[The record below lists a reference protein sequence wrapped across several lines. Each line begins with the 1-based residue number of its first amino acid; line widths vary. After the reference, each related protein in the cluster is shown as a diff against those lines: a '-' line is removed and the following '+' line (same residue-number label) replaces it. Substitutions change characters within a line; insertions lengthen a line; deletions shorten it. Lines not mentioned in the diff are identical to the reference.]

1 MAIQLVKGTK
11 DIYGEEVIAWQAI
24 ENKIR
29 KICSVFG
36 IGEIRT
42 PMFEFTELFAR
53 GVGETTDIVQKEMY
67 TFTDDGDRSLT
78 LRPEGTAG
86 VVRAYIE
93 HGMHN
98 QAQPTKLYY
107 ISPTFRCENTQA
119 GRQRQFHQ
127 FGVEMLGS
135 YSAAQ
140 DAEAISVAATLL
152 EGLGI
157 QGVELRMNSLG
168 CNECRSRYNKVLRD
182 YIGKNLANLCD
193 TCKERYEKNPL
204 RVLDCKEEHCQ
215 KIVAQ
220 APSVLDCLDEECT
233 AHFEKVKDILKE
245 MGIAFTV
252 DPKIVR
258 GLDYYTRTVFEFV
271 SDGLTVCGG
280 GRYDNLVEQCGGKAT
295 GAVGFGLGMERLLM
309 ILQKQNSTIAEN
321 QNRQIY
327 IGSMGEAGFLKA
339 QELAFSLRKKGISAE
354 CDTVERSVKAQMKY
368 ANKIGVDYSV
378 IIGDSELESGKVFLK
393 NMTTG
398 EQEEISL
405 TDLQQK
411 MIDKNLFSLN

>member
-1 MAIQLVKGTK
+1 MIQLVKGTK
-11 DIYGEEVIAWQAI
+11 DIFAAEVTAWQEI
-24 ENKIR
+24 ENKMR
-29 KICSVFG
+29 RLCQTFG

-42 PMFEFTELFAR
+42 PIIEFTELFVR

-86 VVRAYIE
+86 VARAYIE

-135 YSAAQ
+135 YSPAQ
-140 DAEAISVAATLL
+140 DAESISVAAALL
-152 EGLGI
+152 EEMGI
-157 QGVELRMNSLG
+157 EGVELRMNSLG
-168 CNECRSRYNKVLRD
+168 CPECRNRYNKTLREF
-182 YIGKNLANLCD
+182 IGQNLDKLCP
-193 TCKERYEKNPL
+193 TCKERFEKNPL
-204 RVLDCKEEHCQ
+204 RVLDCKEENC
-215 KIVAQ
+215 KSIIAN
-220 APSVLDCLDEECT
+220 APSVLECLDEECT
-233 AHFEKVKDILKE
+233 GHFQKVQDILTE
-245 MGIAFTV
+245 MGIAFTI

-280 GRYDNLVEQCGGKAT
+280 GRYDNLIEECGGKPT
-295 GAVGFGLGMERLLM
+295 GAVGFGLGIERLVM
-309 ILQKQNSTIAEN
+309 ILEKQKGEITEVPK
-321 QNRQIY
+321 RDVF
-327 IGSMGEAGFLKA
+327 IGSMGEKGLLKA
-339 QELAFSLRKKGISAE
+339 QGLTLALRKAGISAD

-368 ANKIGVDYSV
+368 ANKIGARYSLV
-378 IIGDSELESGKVFLK
+378 IGDSELENGVVELK
-393 NMTTG
+393 EMETG
-398 EQEEISL
+398 EKTTVTLMELSQVL
-405 TDLQQK
+405 A
-411 MIDKNLFSLN
+411 DKCK